1 MDSQQKKKLGD
12 VLCDIGKY
20 MLTVVPFSFFIS
32 DKPDTLF
39 VIIGTASFGFLFI
52 LFGLYF
58 VKYGKQTDI
67 TRKGQKKKIKVLKNS
82 VFVVEEE
89 SDIVRSV

>member
-1 MDSQQKKKLGD
+1 MNNQQKKKLGD

-20 MLTVVPFSFFIS
+20 MLTVVPFSFIIS

-39 VIIGTASFGFLFI
+39 VIIGTAFFGFLFI

-58 VKYGKQTDI
+58 VKYGKLLDSTK
-67 TRKGQKKKIKVLKNS
+67 KGQKKKIKVLKNT

-89 SDIVRSV
+89 PDLV

>member
-1 MDSQQKKKLGD
+1 MMNEKQRQKIGD

-20 MLTVVPFSFFIS
+20 MITVVPFSYFVS
-32 DKPDTLF
+32 DNPNAIYIL
-39 VIIGTASFGFLFI
+39 IGTAFFGFLFV

-58 VKYGKQTDI
+58 IKNRTPKVTNVNSE
-67 TRKGQKKKIKVLKNS
+67 KKKIKILKNT

-89 SDIVRSV
+89 HQ

>member
-1 MDSQQKKKLGD
+1 MMNEKQRQKIGD

-20 MLTVVPFSFFIS
+20 MITVVPFSYFVS
-32 DKPDTLF
+32 DTPNAIYIL
-39 VIIGTASFGFLFI
+39 IGTAFFGFLFV

-58 VKYGKQTDI
+58 IKNRTPKVTNVNSE
-67 TRKGQKKKIKVLKNS
+67 KKKIKILKNT

-89 SDIVRSV
+89 HQ